1 MKKITALLICVL
13 LIFQTGIMVFADDET
28 DEVSCDE
35 FGRGLATM
43 TKEQWDAFNAKI
55 PMIVDVKPNS
65 IALKQNRRKHEKSNG
80 NICRYRGR
88 GSNGRVGK

>member
-1 MKKITALLICVL
+1 
-13 LIFQTGIMVFADDET
+13 MVFADDET

-55 PMIVDVKPNS
+55 PMIVDVKPNIHS
-65 IALKQNRRKHEKSNG
+65 FEQNRRKH
-80 NICRYRGR
+80 
-88 GSNGRVGK
+88 